1 MANNMN
7 NDIKFVNSLYGQAN
21 EKTSKKIDSVFLTI
35 ILFFISAITWASF
48 AEIDELARGNG
59 KVIPANKIQT
69 IQNLDGGIIS
79 EILIQ
84 EGQHV
89 KKTEPIMKIDTI
101 RFQASLEEN
110 KEAKLSLLAQKT
122 RLYAELNFKR
132 KNKIPRL
139 KFPEELKN
147 KNSIYMKIEKR
158 IFINKIKEYQS
169 SVKTLEYQLY
179 QKRQELKELYAKK
192 KQLKRSLVVVKKQKN
207 TIYKM
212 VKSGSKSN
220 VELLK
225 AEGSYLKTNADLEN
239 TTLSIPRAKLA
250 IAESKSK
257 IKERMYQYNTES
269 ATALQEVES
278 ELKKIESRLISD
290 NDKLS
295 KTIVRSPVNGII
307 KQININ
313 TIGGVVKSG
322 DTLVEIVPDSNILLI
337 EAKIDPK
344 DIAFINP
351 TLKAIV
357 KITAYDFSIYGGLEG
372 KIVEIS
378 ADSIVDKDSKDG
390 KTYYKIVVKTTKNHL
405 ERNGKI
411 LPIIPGMIASVD
423 IVTGK
428 KTIMDFLLKPILKTK
443 QGALHER

>member
-1 MANNMN
+1 MN
-7 NDIKFVNSLYGQAN
+7 NDIKFVNSLYGQSN
-21 EKTSKKIDSVFLTI
+21 ETTSKKLDSVFITI
-35 ILFFISAITWASF
+35 ILFFVSAITWASF
-48 AEIDELARGNG
+48 AQIDELARGNG
-59 KVIPANKIQT
+59 KVIPASKIQT

-79 EILIQ
+79 EIIIQ
-84 EGQHV
+84 EGAHV
-89 KKTEPIMKIDTI
+89 KKNQALMKIDTI

-110 KEAKLSLLAQKT
+110 KEIKLALLAKRT
-122 RLYAELNFKR
+122 RLLAELSFKINNR
-132 KNKIPRL
+132 IPNL
-139 KFPEELKN
+139 IFDKELKE
-147 KNSIYMKIEKR
+147 KKSIYMSIEKR
-158 IFINKIKEYQS
+158 LFINKIKEYQS

-179 QKRQELKELYAKK
+179 QKRQELKELYAKER
-192 KQLKRSLVVVKKQKN
+192 QLKGSLNVLIKQKN
-207 TIYKM
+207 TIARM
-212 VKSGSKSN
+212 VRSGSKSN

-225 AEGSYLKTNADLEN
+225 IEGSYLKTKADLEN
-239 TTLSIPRAKLA
+239 TTLSMLRGKLA

-257 IKERMYQYNTES
+257 IKERKYKFHTES
-269 ATALQEVES
+269 STSIQEVES
-278 ELKKIESRLISD
+278 ELKKIKSRLISD

-307 KQININ
+307 KQINLN

-322 DTLVEIVPDSNILLI
+322 DTLVEIVPDSDILLI

-372 KIVEIS
+372 KIIEIS
-378 ADSIVDKDSKDG
+378 ADSIIDKDSKDG
-390 KTYYKIVVKTTKNHL
+390 KTYYKIVVQTNKNHL

>member
-1 MANNMN
+1 MDS
-7 NDIKFVNSLYGQAN
+7 DIKFVNSLYGQAN
-21 EKTSKKIDSVFLTI
+21 EKTSKKVDSVFVTI

-48 AEIDELARGNG
+48 AQIDELARGNG

-89 KKTEPIMKIDTI
+89 TYKEPLMKIDTV
-101 RFQASLEEN
+101 RFRASLEEN
-110 KEAKLSLLAQKT
+110 KEVRFSLLAKKT
-122 RLYAELNFKR
+122 RLHAELDFIVGNRIPTLKFPTELSSKHSIYIDIEKR
-132 KNKIPRL
+132 LFKNKIQ
-139 KFPEELKN
+139 
-147 KNSIYMKIEKR
+147 
-158 IFINKIKEYQS
+158 EYQS
-169 SVKTLEYQLY
+169 SIQTLEYQLY
-179 QKRQELKELYAKK
+179 QKRQELKELYAKER
-192 KQLKRSLVVVKKQKN
+192 QLEKSLVVVRKQKN
-207 TIYKM
+207 TIEKM
-212 VKSGSKSN
+212 VNSGSKSS

-225 AEGSYLKTNADLEN
+225 AEGTYLKTKADLEN

-257 IKERMYQYNTES
+257 IKERRYQYQTES
-269 ATALQEVES
+269 STSLQEVES
-278 ELKKIESRLISD
+278 ELKKINSRLVSD

-322 DTLVEIVPDSNILLI
+322 DTLVEIVPDSDILLI

-378 ADSIVDKDSKDG
+378 ADSIVDKDSKNG

>member
-1 MANNMN
+1 MD

-21 EKTSKKIDSVFLTI
+21 EKTSKKLDSVFITI
-35 ILFFISAITWASF
+35 ILFFISAIVWASY
-48 AEIDELARGNG
+48 AKIDELARGNG

-89 KKTEPIMKIDTI
+89 KHNEALMKIDTV

-110 KEAKLSLLAQKT
+110 KEARFSLLAKKI
-122 RLYAELNFKR
+122 RLHAELNFILE
-132 KNKIPRL
+132 NKIPEL
-139 KFPEELKN
+139 VFPKELTSKH
-147 KNSIYMKIEKR
+147 SVYMKIEKR
-158 IFINKIKEYQS
+158 LFINRVKEYQS
-169 SVKTLEYQLY
+169 SIQTLQYQLY
-179 QKRQELKELYAKK
+179 QKRQELKELYAKE
-192 KQLKRSLVVVKKQKN
+192 KQLEKSLVVVKKQNK
-207 TIYKM
+207 TIEKM
-212 VKSGSKSN
+212 VNSGSKSS

-225 AEGSYLKTNADLEN
+225 AQGSYLKTKADLEN

-257 IKERMYQYNTES
+257 IKERRYQFNTETS
-269 ATALQEVES
+269 TSLQEVES
-278 ELKKIESRLISD
+278 ELKKINSRLVSD

-295 KTIVRSPVNGII
+295 KTIVRSPVDGVI

-322 DTLVEIVPDSNILLI
+322 DTLVEIVPDSDILLI

-405 ERNGKI
+405 ERNGEI